1 MGPSEILVILL
12 ILIAVVGG
20 SAISGLILWGLAR
33 GLGKIENA
41 TFLNSWG
48 LTWIISIINA
58 IVYLVF
64 WGISA
69 LIIQNLVSM
78 NYRSGFETA
87 AAIQFITTLVYYV
100 VSFFITLSITKS
112 HWNCTM
118 KQAFMTHLV
127 PLIISIVFVLIGVL
141 LIISA
146 PSYY

>member
-1 MGPSEILVILL
+1 MVGLAEILFILL
-12 ILIAVVGG
+12 IAIAVVGG

-48 LTWIISIINA
+48 LSWIISIINA

-64 WGISA
+64 WGISV
-69 LIIQNLVSM
+69 LIIQSM
-78 NYRSGFETA
+78 DYRSGFETA
-87 AAIQFITTLVYYV
+87 AAIQIFTTLVYYV
-100 VSFFITLSITKS
+100 LSFFITLSITKS

-127 PLIISIVFVLIGVL
+127 PLILTIVFGVIGAL

-146 PSYY
+146 PYYY